1 MLLPLLR
8 ENLLLGERGESEVRL
23 DDAELGEEG
32 LGLLVLD
39 GGVHDDVLTGDPV
52 DGCGDAVLVAG
63 LQGVD
68 DAQDL
73 GGVAAGGGWVGEDGA
88 DGLLGVDDE
97 DGADGEGNTLLIDV
111 GGILLV
117 DPANLLV
124 QFPTQRSKGR
134 DLTCRRA
141 EKPCAPYRQ

>member
-1 MLLPLLR
+1 
-8 ENLLLGERGESEVRL
+8 
-23 DDAELGEEG
+23 
-32 LGLLVLD
+32 
-39 GGVHDDVLTGDPV
+39 VHDDVLTGDPV

-97 DGADGEGNTLLIDV
+97 DGADGEGDALLIDV

-117 DPANLLV
+117 DPGSLLV
-124 QFPTQRSKGR
+124 
-134 DLTCRRA
+134 
-141 EKPCAPYRQ
+141 

>member
-1 MLLPLLR
+1 LSRLLG

-23 DDAELGEEG
+23 DNAELGEEG

-39 GGVHDDVLTGDPV
+39 GGVDDDVLTRDPV

-73 GGVAAGGGWVGEDGA
+73 SGVAAGGGWVGEDGA
-88 DGLLGVDDE
+88 DGLLGIDDE
-97 DGADGEGNTLLIDV
+97 DGADGEGDALLINV

-117 DPANLLV
+117 DPVSLLV
-124 QFPTQRSKGR
+124 
-134 DLTCRRA
+134 
-141 EKPCAPYRQ
+141 

>member
-1 MLLPLLR
+1 LSRLLG

-23 DDAELGEEG
+23 DNAELGEEG
-32 LGLLVLD
+32 FGLLVLD
-39 GGVHDDVLTGDPV
+39 GGVDDDVLTRDPV

-73 GGVAAGGGWVGEDGA
+73 SGVAAGGGWVGEDGA
-88 DGLLGVDDE
+88 DGLLGIDDE
-97 DGADGEGNTLLIDV
+97 DGADGEGDALLINV

-117 DPANLLV
+117 DPVSLLV
-124 QFPTQRSKGR
+124 
-134 DLTCRRA
+134 
-141 EKPCAPYRQ
+141 

>member
-1 MLLPLLR
+1 LSRLLG

-23 DDAELGEEG
+23 DNAELGEEG

-39 GGVHDDVLTGDPV
+39 GGMDDDVLTRDPV
-52 DGCGDAVLVAG
+52 DGCGDSVLVAG

-97 DGADGEGNTLLIDV
+97 DGADGKGDALLIDV

-117 DPANLLV
+117 DPGSLLV
-124 QFPTQRSKGR
+124 
-134 DLTCRRA
+134 
-141 EKPCAPYRQ
+141 